1 MATVIR
7 FLAGTLY
14 LKGLTMK
21 LELVQMAGRDGD
33 VADNL
38 ACILR
43 AIAECAP
50 GTDIV
55 MFPEAQ
61 ITGFLNRDNIAQLAE
76 PIDGPCMQAICAAA
90 RARDVGV
97 VVGLIEREGECFYN
111 TLSFITPQGV
121 ALSYRK
127 THLWVG
133 EPGLVLPGD
142 RFSTVLWRGVRI
154 GLLIC
159 YDIEFPE
166 SACALATLG
175 AELILIADGNMEP
188 YAHVHHTAV
197 AARAQE
203 NQVFAAMVN
212 RVGEGS
218 GEVFAGGSTVVD
230 PFGQRLFEAGSQA
243 CRHVVELDMTRIAP
257 ARALYDYRAE
267 KRLHLRGSFSEQPD
281 GRRELLIP

>member
-1 MATVIR
+1 
-7 FLAGTLY
+7 
-14 LKGLTMK
+14 MK
-21 LELVQMAGRDGD
+21 LELIQMAGRDGD
-33 VADNL
+33 VAGNL
-38 ACILR
+38 ERTLR
-43 AIAECAP
+43 AIADCAP

-61 ITGFLNRDNIAQLAE
+61 ITGFLNQQNIGELAE
-76 PIDGPCMQAICAAA
+76 PVDGPSVQAICAAA
-90 RARDVGV
+90 RARDVAV
-97 VVGLIEREGECFYN
+97 LVGLIERDGERFYN
-111 TLSFITPQGV
+111 TLLFITPQGV

-166 SACALATLG
+166 SACALAALG
-175 AELILIADGNMEP
+175 ADLILIADGNMEP
-188 YAHVHHTAV
+188 YGHVHHTAV

-243 CRHVVELDMTRIAP
+243 CRHGVELDLTRIAA
-257 ARALYDYRAE
+257 ARSLYDYRAE
-267 KRLHLRGSFSEQPD
+267 KRLHLHGSFSEQPD
-281 GRRELLIP
+281 ARREWLIP

>member
-14 LKGLTMK
+14 LKGLTMN
-21 LELVQMAGRDGD
+21 LELVQTACRDGD
-33 VADNL
+33 VAGNL
-38 ACILR
+38 ERMLQ
-43 AIAECAP
+43 AIGECAP

-61 ITGFLNRDNIAQLAE
+61 LTGFLDRDTIARLAE
-76 PIDGPCMQAICAAA
+76 PVSGPSVQAIGVAA
-90 RARDVGV
+90 RERDVAV
-97 VVGLIEREGECFYN
+97 LVGLIERDGECFYN
-111 TLSFITPQGV
+111 TLLFITPHGV

-166 SACALATLG
+166 SACALAALG
-175 AELILIADGNMEP
+175 AELILIADGNMDP
-188 YAHVHHTAV
+188 YGHVHHTAV

-212 RVGEGS
+212 RVGEGG

-230 PFGQRLFEAGSQA
+230 PFGRRLFEAGAHAS
-243 CRHVVELDMTRIAP
+243 RHRVELDMSQIAA
-257 ARALYDYRAE
+257 ARSLYNYRTE
-267 KRLHLRGSFSEQPD
+267 KRLPLQGDFQEQPD
-281 GRRELLIP
+281 GRRELLIA

>member
-1 MATVIR
+1 
-7 FLAGTLY
+7 
-14 LKGLTMK
+14 MK

-33 VADNL
+33 VAYNL
-38 ACILR
+38 QRTLD
-43 AIAECAP
+43 AIADCGP

-55 MFPEAQ
+55 MFPESH
-61 ITGFLNRDNIAQLAE
+61 ITGFLNHDNIARLAE
-76 PIDGPCMQAICAAA
+76 PLQGPSVQAISRAA
-90 RARDVGV
+90 RERDVAV
-97 VVGLIEREGECFYN
+97 VIGLIESDGGQFYN
-111 TLSFITPQGV
+111 TLLLITPEGV

-127 THLWVG
+127 THLWVS

-142 RFSTVLWRGVRI
+142 RYATVQWRGVRI

-166 SACALATLG
+166 SARALAALG
-175 AELILIADGNMEP
+175 AELILISDGNMEP
-188 YAHVHHTAV
+188 YGHLHHTAV

-212 RVGEGS
+212 RVGEGD
-218 GEVFAGGSTVVD
+218 GETYAGGSTVVD
-230 PFGQRLFEAGSQA
+230 PFGRRLFEAGSQE

-257 ARALYDYRAE
+257 ARALYDYRVD
-267 KRLHLRGSFSEQPD
+267 KRFTLPGALIEHPD